1 MKLVHTVP
9 ETCTDTYD
17 QNCAVWLVG
26 CVWKFLVPTCTELCY
41 IRCKFLIQLYKL
53 LVQVSWAGVISI
65 RLGMKFNIIQVN
77 THRMTESDIRFDVT
91 LSCNDLYMS
100 AHAAPARRL
109 YSSIR
114 QFLIHS
120 TFVLVCVRQDSR
132 WSRLSTFFPWDCFP
146 WPLCQIRPF
155 KTSSTRCLS
164 VSMSLCPWHTI
175 QFLAPVFSTGLRT
188 ICDYKMNFL
197 SPKINASIKV
207 TLYPVTG
214 RSIKISIYELCLS
227 KYFCVVFV
235 STFLAWNRTVF

>member
-120 TFVLVCVRQDSR
+120 TFLLVDSVCLRPLRVIAFIHRPGVRRKFPTWGRTASYFFIVFHRLVWLCYFQPSYDVSR
-132 WSRLSTFFPWDCFP
+132 IWS
-146 WPLCQIRPF
+146 Q
-155 KTSSTRCLS
+155 
-164 VSMSLCPWHTI
+164 
-175 QFLAPVFSTGLRT
+175 
-188 ICDYKMNFL
+188 
-197 SPKINASIKV
+197 
-207 TLYPVTG
+207 
-214 RSIKISIYELCLS
+214 
-227 KYFCVVFV
+227 
-235 STFLAWNRTVF
+235 TVF